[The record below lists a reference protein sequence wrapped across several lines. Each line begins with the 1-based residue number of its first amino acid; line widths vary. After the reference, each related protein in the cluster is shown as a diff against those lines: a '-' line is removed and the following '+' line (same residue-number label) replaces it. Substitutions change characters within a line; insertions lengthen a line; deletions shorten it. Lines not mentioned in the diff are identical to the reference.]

1 MNRSPDLSFH
11 SIQKVIEKPKGFSQK
26 HPAHSQDL
34 TKVKKK
40 QQPMGKM
47 GVTKKSRTPLKART
61 QSPARVLL
69 LNNNDDE
76 FERAQSRAVRA
87 AANRKKSLLGND
99 GNGGGGVIGR
109 SISSQLRDEDLLDK
123 DQILDLLQNCIKLAS
138 ENKINQ
144 RNTWE
149 LSLIDHLSDIIKVD
163 EDDTETNFQKASCT
177 LEAGVKIYSLRVDSV
192 HTEAYK
198 VLGGINRT
206 GTGDQDHNGNGEE
219 GENGVM
225 DQDKSDGKKDFQKT
239 SDPSTTL
246 EPSFESLNV
255 KKFDVAFTVDP
266 LYQQTSAQFDEGGAR
281 GLLLNTLGVYNDCRI
296 MFDSWDIPGKN
307 MKSGFTQNR
316 ESFETI
322 NVSFIKDCIEQMVMD
337 LQTKR
342 EISPTLKEILRL
354 FDDPIRNS
362 AEAIL
367 TMQNEDETLDSS
379 LDNQESLDEEGGMDE
394 AFDDVSPQDF
404 DCNDNGGVLKDGLI
418 NLDSVSGGAVTSEW
432 PDNEEMGYGELEFE
446 YDKDLSSEKT
456 VDYLF
461 LGMGVSAKSNAW
473 AGPDHWKYR
482 RVKDVQQISD
492 AGNEASLNDNKVK
505 KRKREPFSI
514 DFLNR
519 PDTENGAAFAP
530 PKNQRLLLLP
540 QSSSSGKTTLPEDCH
555 YQPEGLVKLFLLPS
569 VMCIGKQG
577 RKVSDN
583 SIESNNSFEPS
594 ATWGNEDGFDPNWDD
609 AQGDIEEE
617 YSNEKMVVQPRKVQ
631 KIQVDYDKTS
641 KQVDVHVLK
650 KTLWGSMQ
658 DFWRRAEMEHDEKP
672 ETIMSFKG
680 LLSSLPPD
688 CPAAAP
694 EDISVHLCFICV
706 LHLANEHCLS
716 IRDCPNLDELCIQI
730 PASLQK

>member
-1 MNRSPDLSFH
+1 
-11 SIQKVIEKPKGFSQK
+11 
-26 HPAHSQDL
+26 
-34 TKVKKK
+34 
-40 QQPMGKM
+40 MGKM
-47 GVTKKSRTPLKART
+47 NVTKKSRTPLKART

-76 FERAQSRAVRA
+76 FERAQARAVRA

-99 GNGGGGVIGR
+99 GNGGAGGIGR

-163 EDDTETNFQKASCT
+163 DDDTETNFQKASCT

-206 GTGDQDHNGNGEE
+206 GTGDQNDNGNGEE
-219 GENGVM
+219 GENGVTDE
-225 DQDKSDGKKDFQKT
+225 DQSDGKKNFQKI
-239 SDPSTTL
+239 SDPSSTL

-266 LYQQTSAQFDEGGAR
+266 LYHQTSAQFDEGGAK

-296 MFDSWDIPGKN
+296 VFDSWDIPGKSI
-307 MKSGFTQNR
+307 KSGFTQNK

-322 NVSFIKDCIEQMVMD
+322 NISFIKDCIEQMVMD

-354 FDDPIRNS
+354 FDDPYRNS

-379 LDNQESLDEEGGMDE
+379 LDNQESLDEEVGMDE
-394 AFDDVSPQDF
+394 AFDVSTQDF
-404 DCNDNGGVLKDGLI
+404 ECNGNGGVLKDDGL
-418 NLDSVSGGAVTSEW
+418 NSLDSVSGGAVTSEW
-432 PDNEEMGYGELEFE
+432 LDNEEMGYGELELE
-446 YDKDLSSEKT
+446 YNKDLLSEKT
-456 VDYLF
+456 IDYLF
-461 LGMGVSAKSNAW
+461 LGMGVSSRSNAW

-482 RVKDVQQISD
+482 RVKDVQQSSD
-492 AGNEASLNDNKVK
+492 VGNEASSNDNKLK
-505 KRKREPFSI
+505 RRKREPFSI

-519 PDTENGAAFAP
+519 PDTETGSAFAP
-530 PKNQRLLLLP
+530 PKNQRSLLLP

-569 VMCIGKQG
+569 VMCIGRHG
-577 RKVSDN
+577 RKISDN
-583 SIESNNSFEPS
+583 SIENSNSFEPS
-594 ATWGNEDGFDPNWDD
+594 GTWGNEDGFEPNWDD

-617 YSNEKMVVQPRKVQ
+617 FSNVKMVAQPRKVQ

-650 KTLWGSMQ
+650 KTLRGSMQ
-658 DFWRRAEMEHDEKP
+658 DFWRASEMEHDEKP

-694 EDISVHLCFICV
+694 EDISVHLCFICL

-716 IRDCPNLDELCIQI
+716 IRDCPSLDELCIQI
-730 PASLQK
+730 PASLQE

>member
-1 MNRSPDLSFH
+1 
-11 SIQKVIEKPKGFSQK
+11 
-26 HPAHSQDL
+26 
-34 TKVKKK
+34 
-40 QQPMGKM
+40 MGKM
-47 GVTKKSRTPLKART
+47 NVTKKSRTPLKART

-76 FERAQSRAVRA
+76 FERAQARAVRA

-99 GNGGGGVIGR
+99 GNGGAGGIGR

-163 EDDTETNFQKASCT
+163 DDDTETNFQKASCT

-206 GTGDQDHNGNGEE
+206 GTGDQNENGNGEE
-219 GENGVM
+219 DENGVT
-225 DQDKSDGKKDFQKT
+225 DQDQSDGKKDFQKI

-246 EPSFESLNV
+246 EPSFETLNV

-266 LYQQTSAQFDEGGAR
+266 LYHQTSAQFDEGGAK

-296 MFDSWDIPGKN
+296 VFDSWDIPGKS
-307 MKSGFTQNR
+307 MKSGFTQNK
-316 ESFETI
+316 ESFEMI

-337 LQTKR
+337 LQNKR

-354 FDDPIRNS
+354 FDDPYRNS

-379 LDNQESLDEEGGMDE
+379 LDNQESLDEEVGMDE

-404 DCNDNGGVLKDGLI
+404 ECNDNGGVLKDDGL
-418 NLDSVSGGAVTSEW
+418 NSLDSASGGAVTSEW
-432 PDNEEMGYGELEFE
+432 PDNEEMGYGELELE
-446 YDKDLSSEKT
+446 YNKDLLSEKT
-456 VDYLF
+456 IDYLF
-461 LGMGVSAKSNAW
+461 LGMGVSSRSNAW

-482 RVKDVQQISD
+482 RVKDVQQSSD
-492 AGNEASLNDNKVK
+492 VGNEASSNDNKLK

-519 PDTENGAAFAP
+519 PDTETGSAFAP
-530 PKNQRLLLLP
+530 PKNQRSLLLP
-540 QSSSSGKTTLPEDCH
+540 QSSSCGKTTLPEDCH

-569 VMCIGKQG
+569 VMCIGRHG
-577 RKVSDN
+577 RKVSDD
-583 SIESNNSFEPS
+583 SIENSNSFEPS
-594 ATWGNEDGFDPNWDD
+594 STWGNEDGFEPNWDD

-617 YSNEKMVVQPRKVQ
+617 FSNEKMVAQPRKVQ

-658 DFWRRAEMEHDEKP
+658 DFWRASEMEHDEKP

-680 LLSSLPPD
+680 MLSSLPPD

-694 EDISVHLCFICV
+694 EDISVHLCFICL

-716 IRDCPNLDELCIQI
+716 IRDCPSLDELCIQI
-730 PASLQK
+730 PASSQQ

>member
-1 MNRSPDLSFH
+1 
-11 SIQKVIEKPKGFSQK
+11 
-26 HPAHSQDL
+26 
-34 TKVKKK
+34 
-40 QQPMGKM
+40 MGKM
-47 GVTKKSRTPLKART
+47 NVTKKSRTPLKART

-76 FERAQSRAVRA
+76 FERAQARAVRA

-99 GNGGGGVIGR
+99 GNGGAGGIGR

-163 EDDTETNFQKASCT
+163 DDDTETNFQKASCT

-206 GTGDQDHNGNGEE
+206 GTGDQNDNGNGEE
-219 GENGVM
+219 GENGVTDE
-225 DQDKSDGKKDFQKT
+225 DQSDGKKNFQKI
-239 SDPSTTL
+239 SDPSSTL

-266 LYQQTSAQFDEGGAR
+266 LYHQTSAQFDEGGAK

-296 MFDSWDIPGKN
+296 VFDSWDIPGKSI
-307 MKSGFTQNR
+307 KSGFTQNK

-322 NVSFIKDCIEQMVMD
+322 NISFIKDCIEQMVMD

-354 FDDPIRNS
+354 FDDPYRNS

-379 LDNQESLDEEGGMDE
+379 LDNQESLDEEVGMDE
-394 AFDDVSPQDF
+394 AFDVSPQDF
-404 DCNDNGGVLKDGLI
+404 ECNGNGGVLKDDGL
-418 NLDSVSGGAVTSEW
+418 NSLDSVSGGAVTSEW
-432 PDNEEMGYGELEFE
+432 PDNEEMGYGELELE
-446 YDKDLSSEKT
+446 YNKDLLSEKT
-456 VDYLF
+456 IDYLF
-461 LGMGVSAKSNAW
+461 LGMGVSSRSNAW

-482 RVKDVQQISD
+482 RVKDVQQSSD
-492 AGNEASLNDNKVK
+492 VGNEASSNDNKLK
-505 KRKREPFSI
+505 RRKREPFSI

-519 PDTENGAAFAP
+519 PDTETGSAFAP
-530 PKNQRLLLLP
+530 PKNQRSLLLP

-569 VMCIGKQG
+569 VMCIGRHG
-577 RKVSDN
+577 RKVSDD
-583 SIESNNSFEPS
+583 SIENSNSFEPS
-594 ATWGNEDGFDPNWDD
+594 GTWGNEDGFEPNWDD

-617 YSNEKMVVQPRKVQ
+617 FSKMVAQPRKVQ

-658 DFWRRAEMEHDEKP
+658 DFWRASEMEHDEKP

-694 EDISVHLCFICV
+694 EDISVHLCFICL

-716 IRDCPNLDELCIQI
+716 IRDCPSLDELCIQI
-730 PASLQK
+730 PASLQE

>member
-1 MNRSPDLSFH
+1 
-11 SIQKVIEKPKGFSQK
+11 
-26 HPAHSQDL
+26 
-34 TKVKKK
+34 
-40 QQPMGKM
+40 MGKM
-47 GVTKKSRTPLKART
+47 NVTKKSRTPLKART

-76 FERAQSRAVRA
+76 FERAQARAVRA

-99 GNGGGGVIGR
+99 GNGGAGGIGR

-163 EDDTETNFQKASCT
+163 DDDTETNFQKASCT

-206 GTGDQDHNGNGEE
+206 GTGDQNDNGNGEE
-219 GENGVM
+219 GENGVTDE
-225 DQDKSDGKKDFQKT
+225 DQSDGKKNFQKI
-239 SDPSTTL
+239 SDPSSTL

-266 LYQQTSAQFDEGGAR
+266 LYHQTSAQFDEGGAK

-296 MFDSWDIPGKN
+296 VFDSWDIPGKSI
-307 MKSGFTQNR
+307 KSGFAQNK

-322 NVSFIKDCIEQMVMD
+322 NISFIKDCIEQMVMD

-354 FDDPIRNS
+354 FDDPYRNS

-379 LDNQESLDEEGGMDE
+379 LDNQESLDEEVGMDE
-394 AFDDVSPQDF
+394 AFDVSPRDF
-404 DCNDNGGVLKDGLI
+404 ECNGNGGVLKDDGL
-418 NLDSVSGGAVTSEW
+418 NSLDSVSGGAVTSEW
-432 PDNEEMGYGELEFE
+432 PDNEEMDYGELELE
-446 YDKDLSSEKT
+446 YNKDLLSEKT
-456 VDYLF
+456 IDYLF
-461 LGMGVSAKSNAW
+461 LGMGVSSRSNAW

-482 RVKDVQQISD
+482 RVKDVQQSSD
-492 AGNEASLNDNKVK
+492 VGNEASSNDNKLK
-505 KRKREPFSI
+505 RRKREPFSI

-519 PDTENGAAFAP
+519 PDTETGSAFAP
-530 PKNQRLLLLP
+530 PKNQRSLLLP

-569 VMCIGKQG
+569 VMCIGRHG
-577 RKVSDN
+577 RKVSDD
-583 SIESNNSFEPS
+583 SIENSNSFEPS
-594 ATWGNEDGFDPNWDD
+594 GTWGNEDGFEPNWDD

-617 YSNEKMVVQPRKVQ
+617 FSNVKMVAQPRKVQ
-631 KIQVDYDKTS
+631 KIQVDYNKTS

-658 DFWRRAEMEHDEKP
+658 DFWRASEMEHDEKP

-694 EDISVHLCFICV
+694 EDISVHLCFICL

-716 IRDCPNLDELCIQI
+716 IRDCPSLDELCIQI
-730 PASLQK
+730 PASLQE

>member
-1 MNRSPDLSFH
+1 
-11 SIQKVIEKPKGFSQK
+11 
-26 HPAHSQDL
+26 
-34 TKVKKK
+34 
-40 QQPMGKM
+40 MGKM
-47 GVTKKSRTPLKART
+47 NVTKKSRTPLKART

-76 FERAQSRAVRA
+76 FERAQARAVRA

-99 GNGGGGVIGR
+99 GNGGAGGIGR

-163 EDDTETNFQKASCT
+163 DDDTETNFQKASCT

-206 GTGDQDHNGNGEE
+206 GTGDQNDNGNGEE
-219 GENGVM
+219 GENGVTDE
-225 DQDKSDGKKDFQKT
+225 DQSDGKKNFQKI
-239 SDPSTTL
+239 SDPSSTL

-266 LYQQTSAQFDEGGAR
+266 LYHQTSAQFDEGGAK

-296 MFDSWDIPGKN
+296 VFDSWDIPGKSI
-307 MKSGFTQNR
+307 KSGFTQNK

-322 NVSFIKDCIEQMVMD
+322 NISFIKDCIEQMVMD

-354 FDDPIRNS
+354 FDDPYRNS

-379 LDNQESLDEEGGMDE
+379 LDNQESLDEEVGMDE
-394 AFDDVSPQDF
+394 AFDVSPRDF
-404 DCNDNGGVLKDGLI
+404 ECNGNGGVLKDDGL
-418 NLDSVSGGAVTSEW
+418 NSLDSVSGGAVTSEW
-432 PDNEEMGYGELEFE
+432 PDNEEMGYGELELE
-446 YDKDLSSEKT
+446 YNKELLSEKT
-456 VDYLF
+456 IDYLF
-461 LGMGVSAKSNAW
+461 LGMGVSSRSNAW

-482 RVKDVQQISD
+482 RVKDVQQSSD
-492 AGNEASLNDNKVK
+492 VGNEASSNDNKLK
-505 KRKREPFSI
+505 RRKREPFSI

-519 PDTENGAAFAP
+519 PDTETGSAFAP
-530 PKNQRLLLLP
+530 PKNQRSLLLP

-569 VMCIGKQG
+569 VMCIGRHG
-577 RKVSDN
+577 RKVSDD
-583 SIESNNSFEPS
+583 SIENSNSFEPS
-594 ATWGNEDGFDPNWDD
+594 GTWGNEDGFEPNWDD

-617 YSNEKMVVQPRKVQ
+617 FSNVKMVAQPRKVQ
-631 KIQVDYDKTS
+631 KIQVDYNKTS

-658 DFWRRAEMEHDEKP
+658 DFWRASEMEHDEKP

-694 EDISVHLCFICV
+694 EDISVHLCFICL

-716 IRDCPNLDELCIQI
+716 IRDCPSLDELCIQI
-730 PASLQK
+730 PASLQE

>member
-1 MNRSPDLSFH
+1 
-11 SIQKVIEKPKGFSQK
+11 
-26 HPAHSQDL
+26 
-34 TKVKKK
+34 
-40 QQPMGKM
+40 MGKM
-47 GVTKKSRTPLKART
+47 NVTKKSRTPLKART

-76 FERAQSRAVRA
+76 FERAQARAVRA

-99 GNGGGGVIGR
+99 GNGGAGGIGR

-123 DQILDLLQNCIKLAS
+123 DQILDLLQNCIKLTS

-163 EDDTETNFQKASCT
+163 DDDTETNFQKASCT

-206 GTGDQDHNGNGEE
+206 GTGDQNENGNGEE
-219 GENGVM
+219 GENGVTDE
-225 DQDKSDGKKDFQKT
+225 DQSDGKKNFQKI
-239 SDPSTTL
+239 SDPSSTL

-266 LYQQTSAQFDEGGAR
+266 LYHQTSAQFDEGGAK

-296 MFDSWDIPGKN
+296 VFDSWDIPGKSI
-307 MKSGFTQNR
+307 KSGFTQNK

-322 NVSFIKDCIEQMVMD
+322 NISFIKDCIEQMVMD

-354 FDDPIRNS
+354 FDDPYRNS

-379 LDNQESLDEEGGMDE
+379 LDNQDSLDEEVGMDE
-394 AFDDVSPQDF
+394 AFDVSPRDF
-404 DCNDNGGVLKDGLI
+404 ECNGNGGVLKDDGL
-418 NLDSVSGGAVTSEW
+418 NSLDSVSGGAVTSEW
-432 PDNEEMGYGELEFE
+432 PDNEEMGYGELELE
-446 YDKDLSSEKT
+446 YNKELLSEKT
-456 VDYLF
+456 IDYLF
-461 LGMGVSAKSNAW
+461 LGMGVSSRSNAW

-482 RVKDVQQISD
+482 RVKDVQQSSD
-492 AGNEASLNDNKVK
+492 VGNEASSNDNKLK
-505 KRKREPFSI
+505 RRKREPFSI

-519 PDTENGAAFAP
+519 PDTETGSAFAP
-530 PKNQRLLLLP
+530 PKNQRSLLLP

-569 VMCIGKQG
+569 VMCIGRHG
-577 RKVSDN
+577 RKISDN
-583 SIESNNSFEPS
+583 SIENSNSFEPS
-594 ATWGNEDGFDPNWDD
+594 GTWGNEDGFEPNWDD

-617 YSNEKMVVQPRKVQ
+617 FSNVKMVAQPRKVQ

-650 KTLWGSMQ
+650 KTLRGSMQ
-658 DFWRRAEMEHDEKP
+658 DFWRASEMEHDEKP

-694 EDISVHLCFICV
+694 EDISVHLCFICL

-716 IRDCPNLDELCIQI
+716 IRDCPSLDELCIQI
-730 PASLQK
+730 PASLQE

>member
-1 MNRSPDLSFH
+1 
-11 SIQKVIEKPKGFSQK
+11 
-26 HPAHSQDL
+26 
-34 TKVKKK
+34 
-40 QQPMGKM
+40 MGKM
-47 GVTKKSRTPLKART
+47 NVTKKSRTPLKART

-76 FERAQSRAVRA
+76 FERAQARAVRA

-99 GNGGGGVIGR
+99 GNGGAGGIGR

-163 EDDTETNFQKASCT
+163 DDDTETNFQKASCT

-206 GTGDQDHNGNGEE
+206 GTGDQNDNGNGEE
-219 GENGVM
+219 GENGVTDE
-225 DQDKSDGKKDFQKT
+225 DQSDGKKNFQKI
-239 SDPSTTL
+239 SDPSSTL

-266 LYQQTSAQFDEGGAR
+266 LYHQTSAQFDEGGAK

-296 MFDSWDIPGKN
+296 VFDSWDIPGKSI
-307 MKSGFTQNR
+307 KSGFAQNK

-322 NVSFIKDCIEQMVMD
+322 NISFIKDCIEQMVMD

-354 FDDPIRNS
+354 FDDPYRNS

-379 LDNQESLDEEGGMDE
+379 LDNQESLDEEVGMDE
-394 AFDDVSPQDF
+394 AFDVSPQDF
-404 DCNDNGGVLKDGLI
+404 ECNGTGGVLKDDGL
-418 NLDSVSGGAVTSEW
+418 NSLDSVSGGAVTSEW
-432 PDNEEMGYGELEFE
+432 PDNEEMGYGELELE
-446 YDKDLSSEKT
+446 YNKDLLSEKT
-456 VDYLF
+456 IDYLF
-461 LGMGVSAKSNAW
+461 LGMGVSSRSNAW

-482 RVKDVQQISD
+482 RVKDVQQSSD
-492 AGNEASLNDNKVK
+492 VGNEASSNDNKLK
-505 KRKREPFSI
+505 RRKREPFSI

-519 PDTENGAAFAP
+519 PDTETGSAFAP
-530 PKNQRLLLLP
+530 PKNQRSLLLP

-569 VMCIGKQG
+569 VMCIGRHG
-577 RKVSDN
+577 RKVSDD
-583 SIESNNSFEPS
+583 SIENSNSFEPS
-594 ATWGNEDGFDPNWDD
+594 GTWGNEDGFEPNWDD

-617 YSNEKMVVQPRKVQ
+617 FSNVKMVAQPRKVQ

-658 DFWRRAEMEHDEKP
+658 DFWRASEMEHDEKP

-694 EDISVHLCFICV
+694 EDISVHLCFICL

-716 IRDCPNLDELCIQI
+716 IRDCPSLDELCIQI
-730 PASLQK
+730 PASLQE